1 MSTRYVNYSSAQQLF
16 ENETYLR
23 DSTSYINIYHK
34 YEKTNDG
41 NDDQYKLDSD
51 YVPSEYALS
60 EPSCLDSSYLEYSIS
75 NRFSSGEE
83 LASYI
88 SENEV
93 IVGILPGA
101 MFQVPELTID
111 SSTTLSNVKFVVLG
125 VNTYIKEN
133 VPTNTGTSATKNH
146 IVCMPIYPLYTI
158 LKIKTSNGGFLGTSL
173 YSVEMPKCDK
183 ILRSAF
189 GDDHLLSVSLNL
201 SADDGYGKS
210 IWIGGLSYS
219 YVNTEVYSFLPS
231 ANEVCGTKG
240 WGYAEDYVTGDASTD
255 SFNNGLQYPS
265 KLDTERLSETGQL
278 AGFKYS
284 DRECHNISANLG
296 TQNSVSV
303 IENPGKSYYGFRTVP
318 SNSLSSTEYALRT
331 QFKGSLLQIDNKGF
345 VSKFTGDQV
354 GIRPIF
360 VIG

>member
-34 YEKTNDG
+34 YEKTND
-41 NDDQYKLDSD
+41 DQYKLDSD
-51 YVPSEYALS
+51 YVLGG
-60 EPSCLDSSYLEYSIS
+60 PSCLDSSYLEYSIS

-88 SENEV
+88 SKNAI

-111 SSTTLSNVKFVVLG
+111 SSTSLSNVEFVVLG

-158 LKIKTSNGGFLGTSL
+158 DFSKITKTSNGGFLGTSL

-183 ILRSAF
+183 IIRSAF

-201 SADDGYGKS
+201 SADYGHGKS

-240 WGYAEDYVTGDASTD
+240 WGYAEDYVAGDASTD
-255 SFNNGLQYPS
+255 SWNNGLQYPS

-318 SNSLSSTEYALRT
+318 SNSLRGTEYALRT
-331 QFKGSLLQIDNKGF
+331 QFNGTLLKIDNKGF
-345 VSKFTGDQV
+345 VYRFIDGTV